1 MLFSIFDYF
10 PLLFSVTSVNAD
22 SSNVSEEF
30 FKDLRFLSKLYS
42 LALDALVRN

>member
-10 PLLFSVTSVNAD
+10 PLKFSVTSVNAD